1 MEDERLSRRKNK
13 THGNRTDI
21 DENTPLSDVKA
32 PNMFERAKEE
42 IEAVVQTIHA
52 NRDPYFNDR
61 NSSSSGSKIKLE
73 LLPALYSKKLRFHVF
88 YVTDFSSESWKETG
102 FHPASKGGDQA
113 FSKAVPPQG
122 DSTGKRWS
130 RQHHANKGG
139 ERSEHI
145 CTSKGRSRGHYRNP
159 SALQKGI

>member
-1 MEDERLSRRKNK
+1 MSRLQTCLNGQRKRSRQLFKRSTPTETLILMIVILPLQVRK
-13 THGNRTDI
+13 
-21 DENTPLSDVKA
+21 L
-32 PNMFERAKEE
+32 
-42 IEAVVQTIHA
+42 
-52 NRDPYFNDR
+52 
-61 NSSSSGSKIKLE
+61 KLE
-73 LLPALYSKKLRFHVF
+73 LLPTLYSKKLRFHVF

-139 ERSEHI
+139 ERSEHV